1 MLQVAPDP
9 TNIAHG
15 IQLAVAPL
23 FMLAGIGS
31 FLNVLAGRLVR
42 SVDRA
47 RAIEEIFSNLAGV
60 ERDRAVWE
68 LKVIDR
74 RMRIANRSVI
84 CCTASGAML
93 GLTVAALFVAQ
104 IAGAGFGRTLAL
116 CFVLSMLLFVAG
128 LILFL
133 FEVRLAI
140 HMTEI
145 RTEELE
151 RQGSG
156 SRWLLGRSKLAP

>member
-1 MLQVAPDP
+1 MLAGPDP
-9 TNIAHG
+9 ANIAHT

-47 RAIEEIFSNLAGV
+47 RVIEQIFHNLAGE
-60 ERDRAVWE
+60 ERERAIWE
-68 LKVIDR
+68 LRVIDR
-74 RMRIANRSVI
+74 RMRVANLSVI
-84 CCTASGAML
+84 CCTASGAL
-93 GLTVAALFVAQ
+93 IGLTVAALFVAQ
-104 IAGAGFGRTLAL
+104 VMGAGFGRALAVA
-116 CFVLSMLLFVAG
+116 FVLSMLFFVGG
-128 LILFL
+128 LVLFL

-145 RTEELE
+145 RVEQLE
-151 RQGSG
+151 HEGDAPP
-156 SRWLLGRSKLAP
+156 SRWLLGRR